1 MWFRY
6 NPDNPLNFAYRWQQ
20 WELEHPCPAEL
31 RRTWPAFSPTGDG
44 TPFTGSKAA
53 TYLRV
58 VLALVMTP
66 VEAAK
71 RSWHACRVTIA
82 TQLFKRR
89 TGTSGGGGSIPRD
102 EIEGVIQAVVRWK
115 TPEAMRIY
123 ARMEAETY
131 ADYVDLATQTDAG
144 ASIPDDLPEVDPERL
159 MREHEATFDAMEADE
174 RAARKAAAAAR
185 APKAEAAAAASGN
198 KRRRSAPATGDT
210 CAAAAPAGAAPRA
223 FDVGEESAVT
233 HAGADSWGVVGQ
245 HVSIHHSFW
254 QIDDGG
260 YSTCVIVGYVGRYAF
275 HNGKASPHTYVVEHE
290 GHCYLAR
297 HTTIARSLVDPA
309 VARRVQKAGAPR
321 LLRN

>member
-1 MWFRY
+1 MTPTGSTSIDRRRREKRIGAGPVVQAGVASPTEHSRRRPPTAHVPIFADPWRQSETSGA
-6 NPDNPLNFAYRWQQ
+6 NPLNFAYRWQQ

-53 TYLRV
+53 AYLRV

-71 RSWHACRVTIA
+71 RSWHACRVTTA

-102 EIEGVIQAVVRWK
+102 EIEDVIQAVVRWK

-131 ADYVDLATQTDAG
+131 ADYVDLATKTDAG

-159 MREHEATFDAMEADE
+159 MREHEATFDAMEAD
-174 RAARKAAAAAR
+174 
-185 APKAEAAAAASGN
+185 
-198 KRRRSAPATGDT
+198 
-210 CAAAAPAGAAPRA
+210 
-223 FDVGEESAVT
+223 
-233 HAGADSWGVVGQ
+233 
-245 HVSIHHSFW
+245 
-254 QIDDGG
+254 
-260 YSTCVIVGYVGRYAF
+260 
-275 HNGKASPHTYVVEHE
+275 
-290 GHCYLAR
+290 
-297 HTTIARSLVDPA
+297 
-309 VARRVQKAGAPR
+309 
-321 LLRN
+321 